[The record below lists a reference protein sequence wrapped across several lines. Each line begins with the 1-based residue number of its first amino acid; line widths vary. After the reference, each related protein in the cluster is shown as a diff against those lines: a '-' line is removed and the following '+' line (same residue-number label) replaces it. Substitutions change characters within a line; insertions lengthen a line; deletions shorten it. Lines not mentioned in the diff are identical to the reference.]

1 MRIYLFLTIILVGG
15 LLAAA
20 GAQAFVSSSA
30 NVDKE
35 NGYAILKPRRR
46 TQALVTKE
54 NGYAILQPP
63 SGAKVSKVN
72 MYAIL
77 KTNANSAL
85 VSKVNMYAI
94 ITKSIPSVQ
103 IIQ

>member
-1 MRIYLFLTIILVGG
+1 MRIYVFLAIVLIGS

-20 GAQAFVSSSA
+20 GARAFVSGSA

-35 NGYAILKPRRR
+35 NGYAILKPPGGS
-46 TQALVTKE
+46 ALVTK
-54 NGYAILQPP
+54 A
-63 SGAKVSKVN
+63 N

-77 KTNANSAL
+77 KTNANSAV

>member
-1 MRIYLFLTIILVGG
+1 MRFYLFLTIILVGS

-35 NGYAILKPRRR
+35 NGYAILSPPR
-46 TQALVTKE
+46 TKALVTKE

-63 SGAKVSKVN
+63 SGAKVSKAN

-85 VSKVNMYAI
+85 VSKVSMYAI

>member
-1 MRIYLFLTIILVGG
+1 MRFYWFFTIVLVGS

-35 NGYAILKPRRR
+35 NGYAILKPPGGS
-46 TQALVTKE
+46 ALVTKE
-54 NGYAILQPP
+54 NAYAILQPP

-103 IIQ
+103 ILQ

>member
-1 MRIYLFLTIILVGG
+1 MRFYLFLTIILIGG
-15 LLAAA
+15 ILAAA
-20 GAQAFVSSSA
+20 GAQAFVSHSA

-35 NGYAILKPRRR
+35 NGYAILKPPGGS
-46 TQALVTKE
+46 ALVTKA
-54 NGYAILQPP
+54 NAYAILQTP

>member
-1 MRIYLFLTIILVGG
+1 MRIYVFLAIVLVGG
-15 LLAAA
+15 ILAAA
-20 GAQAFVSSSA
+20 GAQAFVSGSA

-35 NGYAILKPRRR
+35 NGYAILSPPR
-46 TQALVTKE
+46 TKALVTKE
-54 NGYAILQPP
+54 NAYAVLQAP
-63 SGAKVSKVN
+63 SGAKVTKAN

>member
-1 MRIYLFLTIILVGG
+1 MRKYLFLAIVLVGG

-20 GAQAFVSSSA
+20 GAQAFVSNSA

-35 NGYAILKPRRR
+35 NGYAVLKPPGGS
-46 TQALVTKE
+46 ALVTKE
-54 NGYAILQPP
+54 NAYAVLQPP

>member
-1 MRIYLFLTIILVGG
+1 MRKYLCLMIILVGS

-20 GAQAFVSSSA
+20 GAQAFVSNSA

-35 NGYAILKPRRR
+35 NAYAVL
-46 TQALVTKE
+46 QA
-54 NGYAILQPP
+54 P

-94 ITKSIPSVQ
+94 ITKSLPSVQ